1 MKYTCP
7 HCKKPGIT
15 GLAKRWSSRAA
26 PATCE
31 ACGGLCHVLA
41 STTSG
46 IWAAGALILVVSL
59 IAAVGW
65 PSSYSAVVFLCGL
78 VLAVASN
85 LRAWKRAKLWPISRE
100 SAAHATTAGW
110 LITGIA
116 VLLGLSS

>member
-1 MKYTCP
+1 M
-7 HCKKPGIT
+7 
-15 GLAKRWSSRAA
+15 
-26 PATCE
+26 
-31 ACGGLCHVLA
+31 
-41 STTSG
+41 
-46 IWAAGALILVVSL
+46 ILVVSL

-100 SAAHATTAGW
+100 SAAHATTASW
-110 LITGIA
+110 FITGIA